1 MIRKRESSNTARVKY
16 VMKDDL
22 EKCFEFI
29 LEVEKLKAVQRRTK
43 PLGLER
49 YENSAEHS
57 WQIALLA
64 LVLANYSDEPVNVE
78 KVIKMLLV
86 HDIGEIDADDVFFFD
101 DAGRLAAKE
110 KEQAAMKRIFGILPD
125 EKADELFEIWNEFE
139 NGASREAKFARAVD
153 RVMPV
158 LQNLYNNR
166 QSWTENGVT
175 KEMILTKTAY
185 IGEGSRVVWETIA
198 AKIEK
203 AFE

>member
-1 MIRKRESSNTARVKY
+1 
-16 VMKDDL
+16 MKDEL

-29 LEVEKLKAVQRRTK
+29 LELEKLKAVQRRTK

-57 WQIALLA
+57 WQAALLA
-64 LVLANYSDEPVNVE
+64 LVLAKYGDESLNVE
-78 KVIKMLLV
+78 KVVKMLLV

-101 DAGRLAAKE
+101 DAGRADAKD
-110 KEQAAMKRIFGILPD
+110 KEHAAMKRIFGILPD
-125 EKADELFEIWNEFE
+125 EKADELFALWHEFE
-139 NGASREAKFARAVD
+139 HGTTTEAKYARAID

-166 QSWTENGVT
+166 QSWMENGVT
-175 KEMILTKTAY
+175 KEQILTKTAY
-185 IGEGSRVVWETIA
+185 IGEGSEILWEIIA
-198 AKIEK
+198 EKIEI